1 MTMTTPLLRAVI
13 SRPGQPLLGLR
24 RQLLTSE
31 PAIAPLRQHFS
42 TEDTKRQHRDDH
54 KHCVELVQS
63 RDLDGYL
70 CGLLMPSTAARDA
83 YFAIRA
89 FNVEVASVKDGG
101 GLGRRR
107 PRSEASVSSVDAS
120 AFGGGGGGD
129 MGEMDATLASR
140 LRMQWW
146 RDAVAEMYEEKEGGD
161 ESSKPFEPS
170 SAGFLSQTYSAS
182 RKHNPIVRELTR
194 ASEDVNLTRRFLD
207 RMIDAREHDLDV
219 SQYDTMRDLVH
230 YGEATSSS
238 LLYLAL
244 ECCNVRDGKA
254 DEVASRIGASLGI
267 ITALRSLVYRANFGE
282 IAIPADIMAK
292 HDVPMQFLL
301 SPPDRF
307 SGAELSPQEKVAD
320 EALKLAVR
328 EMAHVAGAYLSEA
341 RKMQGGVPKDGRAAL
356 LPAVGALSYLTKLN
370 AVQYNLFHEDLIAQD
385 GLSSRLGRLGNTFS
399 LTRAWLTGVF

>member
-1 MTMTTPLLRAVI
+1 MLGSLR
-13 SRPGQPLLGLR
+13 RHFPTPGQ
-24 RQLLTSE
+24 S
-31 PAIAPLRQHFS
+31 PAPRYLSTDGTKQHH
-42 TEDTKRQHRDDH
+42 HRDDH

-89 FNVEVASVKDGG
+89 FNVEVANVKDGG

-107 PRSEASVSSVDAS
+107 PRSEASVSSADAS
-120 AFGGGGGGD
+120 AFGGGGGD

-146 RDAVAEMYEEKEGGD
+146 RDAVAEMYEDKGEDGND
-161 ESSKPFEPS
+161 KPFEPS

-219 SQYDTMRDLVH
+219 QQYDTMRDLVH

-238 LLYLAL
+238 LLYLGL
-244 ECCNVRDGKA
+244 ECCNVRDESA
-254 DEVASRIGASLGI
+254 DGVASRVGASVGI
-267 ITALRSLVYRANFGE
+267 ITALRSLVYRTNFGE
-282 IAIPADIMAK
+282 IAIPAEIMTK
-292 HDVPMQFLL
+292 HDVPAQFLL
-301 SPPDRF
+301 NPPDRF
-307 SGAELSPQEKVAD
+307 NGSELSPQEEVAD
-320 EALKLAVR
+320 EALKAAVR
-328 EMAHVAGAYLSEA
+328 EMAHVAGGYLSEA
-341 RKMQGGVPKDGRAAL
+341 RKMQGGVPKEGRSAL

-370 AVQYNLFHEDLIAQD
+370 SVDYDLFHEDLIAQD

>member
-1 MTMTTPLLRAVI
+1 VVHP
-13 SRPGQPLLGLR
+13 SRS
-24 RQLLTSE
+24 RQL
-31 PAIAPLRQHFS
+31 S
-42 TEDTKRQHRDDH
+42 TDTKYQQRDDH

-70 CGLLMPSTAARDA
+70 CGLLMPSASARDA

-107 PRSEASVSSVDAS
+107 PRSEAVASSADS
-120 AFGGGGGGD
+120 LAFGGGGGD

-146 RDAVAEMYEEKEGGD
+146 RDAVAEMYEEKDGD
-161 ESSKPFEPS
+161 DEPSKPFEASPS
-170 SAGFLSQTYSAS
+170 GFLAQTYSAS

-194 ASEDVNLTRRFLD
+194 ASDDVKLTRRFLD

-219 SQYDTMRDLVH
+219 SQYDTMRDLVY

-238 LLYLAL
+238 LIYLAL
-244 ECCNVRDGKA
+244 ECCDVRDGKA

-282 IAIPADIMAK
+282 IAIPSEIMTK
-292 HDVPMQFLL
+292 HNVPVQFLL
-301 SPPDRF
+301 NPPDRF

-320 EALKLAVR
+320 EALKAAVR
-328 EMAHVAGAYLSEA
+328 EMAQVAGAYLSEA
-341 RKMQGGVPKDGRAAL
+341 RKMQSGVPKGGRAAL
-356 LPAVGALSYLTKLN
+356 LPGVGCLSFLTKLN
-370 AVQYNLFHEDLIAQD
+370 GVDYDLFHEDLIAQD

>member
-1 MTMTTPLLRAVI
+1 MATPALLRRAT
-13 SRPGQPLLGLR
+13 PGLR
-24 RQLLTSE
+24 RQLLASNLALV
-31 PAIAPLRQHFS
+31 PSRQHFS
-42 TEDTKRQHRDDH
+42 TEDTKQQHKDDH

-83 YFAIRA
+83 YFAVRA

-107 PRSEASVSSVDAS
+107 PRSEASVSSVDA
-120 AFGGGGGGD
+120 GGD

-146 RDAVAEMYEEKEGGD
+146 RDAVAEMYEEKDGDD

-219 SQYDTMRDLVH
+219 SQYDTVRDLVH

-244 ECCNVRDGKA
+244 ECCDVRDGKA

-292 HDVPMQFLL
+292 HNVPMQFLL

-356 LPAVGALSYLTKLN
+356 LPAVGALSYLAKLN
-370 AVQYNLFHEDLIAQD
+370 GVQYDLFHEDLIAQD

>member
-1 MTMTTPLLRAVI
+1 MLGSLR
-13 SRPGQPLLGLR
+13 RHFPTPGQ
-24 RQLLTSE
+24 S
-31 PAIAPLRQHFS
+31 PAPRYLSTDGTKQHH
-42 TEDTKRQHRDDH
+42 HRDDH

-89 FNVEVASVKDGG
+89 FNVEVANVKDGG

-120 AFGGGGGGD
+120 AFGGGGD

-146 RDAVAEMYEEKEGGD
+146 RDAVAEMYEDKGD
-161 ESSKPFEPS
+161 DGSDKPFEPS

-219 SQYDTMRDLVH
+219 QQYDTMRDLVH

-238 LLYLAL
+238 LLYLSL
-244 ECCNVRDGKA
+244 ECCNVRDESA
-254 DEVASRIGASLGI
+254 DGVASRIGASVGI
-267 ITALRSLVYRANFGE
+267 ITALRSLVYRTNFGE
-282 IAIPADIMAK
+282 IAIPAEIMTK
-292 HDVPMQFLL
+292 HDVPAQFLL
-301 SPPDRF
+301 NPPDRF
-307 SGAELSPQEKVAD
+307 NGSELSPQEEVAD
-320 EALKLAVR
+320 EALKAAVR
-328 EMAHVAGAYLSEA
+328 EMAHVAGGYLSEA
-341 RKMQGGVPKDGRAAL
+341 RKMQGGVPKEGRSAL

-370 AVQYNLFHEDLIAQD
+370 SVDYDLFHEDLIAQD